1 MALDKIQGQFGL
13 GFNPFVKPKDADDAS
28 NSEKAGGIGSHNGKH
43 LGKRLALG
51 LEKNA
56 DKRTEGLSFLKE
68 GALGEQE
75 AVHVRGGRAG
85 ANQNLIA

>member
-1 MALDKIQGQFGL
+1 MVLDKIQSQFGL

-28 NSEKAGGIGSHNGKH
+28 SSEKTRGIGYQDGNQGK
-43 LGKRLALG
+43 KLALG

-56 DKRTEGLSFLKE
+56 DQRPNGISFLKE
-68 GALGEQE
+68 GALGEDG

-85 ANQNLIA
+85 AKQNLIA